1 VRKLG
6 LKEDIGKILKDSK
19 ERPQGGILGV
29 AVVKPSGQLVAS
41 ALPKDISEKRFAAMA
56 LVVLGTADRVC
67 DELGAGNMVQA
78 IIEGSKMKA
87 ILMSVGENALLT
99 GLTSKDANVN
109 SALSEMKR
117 TAIRVKK
124 VMAKY

>member
-1 VRKLG
+1 MRKLG
-6 LKEDIGKILKDSK
+6 LEEDIGKILKDSQ
-19 ERPQGGILGV
+19 EWPQGGILGV
-29 AVVKPSGQLVAS
+29 AVVKPNGQMVAS
-41 ALPKDISEKRFAAMA
+41 ALPEDISEKRFAAMA
-56 LVVLGTADRVC
+56 LVVLGTADRAC

-87 ILMSVGENALLT
+87 ILMSVGEKALLA

-109 SALSEMKR
+109 SALSEMGR
-117 TAIRVKK
+117 TSIRVKK